1 MLPELTTAE
10 IENGN
15 LVLEPLTLISLS
27 QLRTCDLTC
36 GCRELDFTLSRR
48 RS

>member
-15 LVLEPLTLISLS
+15 LVLEPLKAEPT
-27 QLRTCDLTC
+27 TCR
-36 GCRELDFTLSRR
+36 GA
-48 RS
+48 